1 MNKVILTGRLV
12 KDPELKK
19 TKTEKDVVSNSVAV
33 KRDVKND
40 KGEYDVDFINFIV
53 FDQGA
58 SFLANYAKKG
68 ATLELCGRWQ
78 TRKYQ
83 DKDGKERVA
92 NEVLVDNIGILRQ
105 AEDKKENYEVVD
117 GDIPF

>member
-1 MNKVILTGRLV
+1 MNKVILSGRLV

-19 TKTEKDVVSNSVAV
+19 TKNEKDVVSNSLAV
-33 KRDVKND
+33 KRDAKNEEG
-40 KGEYDVDFINFIV
+40 KYDVDFINFIV

-78 TRKYQ
+78 TRKFK
-83 DKDGKERVA
+83 DKDGKDRVA
-92 NEVLVDNIGILRQ
+92 NEVLVDNIGIIKQ
-105 AEDKKENYEVVD
+105 AEEKQENYEVVD